1 MKNDWFKL
9 KVYDKSIR
17 TVKTFYGENPPK
29 GIIGFPSGGL
39 LGYSH
44 GFVHYHDEK
53 NRYIGFCGVNYFDDN
68 AKIINSQQEN
78 KHV

>member
-9 KVYDKSIR
+9 KVHDKSVR
-17 TVKTFYGENPPK
+17 TVKPFDGENPPK
-29 GIIGFPSGGL
+29 VIIGFPSSGL

-44 GFVHYHDEK
+44 GIVHYHDEE

-68 AKIINSQQEN
+68 AKIIKKTLS
-78 KHV
+78 KKKK